1 MAITIKVEPQEYQS
15 TYNEVIL
22 VLDSTKKAEDKF
34 QYVLDIDVN
43 GVYSSRIKV
52 QSNPAGY
59 GVINISKHLESYIS
73 YNFDLADKEAFKK
86 IINSYGTYDVAFS
99 EEYVLETA
107 FTSVSDNGGFCQYNY
122 AAAHN
127 FVLDDFVTV
136 SASSVP
142 AYDGIQEVTAVPTA
156 LAIVTT
162 EVFSATATGSTVLS
176 NGTVTII
183 PDAVTMTGSKFMF
196 NGVLQWLDV
205 PDWDYTDYLIDSTG
219 AGKLLTTLPK
229 TSTTDLED
237 RQTINLYQNL
247 ANEAEYLQVTSDNRG
262 TFFLDN
268 DFNTI
273 TSSTNFLS
281 IGVGGFDINNAPLSA
296 TAASSVP
303 PIIDGET
310 KSYTIKTVDL
320 ATFAAS
326 SEEYTFLVNHC
337 KPQYEGVRL
346 MYLNRFGSF
355 NSFNF
360 SLASSKQTR
369 VKKTT
374 FKQNY
379 GSYDSVANSYGWAS
393 SDRGDTRLDTDI
405 REDYSINSDYISE
418 EEGNLIEELIASPE
432 VYHLAENTYVFDTPL
447 AISTHSIVGGFYNI
461 RTAVAHNLNIGDTV
475 KLAGYTDGTY
485 NKELTVLSISG
496 TTNAVLN
503 KPITVLPT
511 LNTAETV
518 AKQIFS
524 ADGVLRAVNVD
535 TNSVKI
541 KKRITDRLINY
552 SLKYSYS
559 NKNIVQR

>member
-22 VLDSTKKAEDKF
+22 VLDSTNKAEDKF
-34 QYVLDIDVN
+34 QYILDIDVN

-52 QSNPAGY
+52 QSNPDGY
-59 GVINISKHLESYIS
+59 GVINISKHLESYVS
-73 YNFDLADKEAFKK
+73 YNLDLADKEAFKK
-86 IINSYGTYDVAFS
+86 IVNSYGTYDVAFS
-99 EEYVLETA
+99 EEYVLNTA

-122 AAAHN
+122 AAPHN
-127 FVLDDFVTV
+127 FIDEDFVTV
-136 SASSVP
+136 SSSTVP
-142 AYDGIQEVTAVPTA
+142 AYDGIQEVTSVPSTT
-156 LAIVTT
+156 AIVTT

-183 PDAVTMTGSKFMF
+183 PDAVTMTGNKFMY
-196 NGVLQWLDV
+196 NGVLKWVDV

-219 AGKLLTTLPK
+219 AGKLLTTLP
-229 TSTTDLED
+229 TVSTTDLED
-237 RQTINLYQNL
+237 RQTMNLYQNL
-247 ANEAEYLQVTSDNRG
+247 DNEAKYLQVTSDNRG

-268 DFNTI
+268 DFPI
-273 TSSTNFLS
+273 ISSSTNFLS

-296 TAASSVP
+296 TLASSTP

-310 KSYTIKTVDL
+310 KSYTIKVADL
-320 ATFAAS
+320 ATVAAS

-360 SLASSKQTR
+360 SLASNKQTR

-374 FKQNY
+374 YKKNY
-379 GSYDSVANSYGWAS
+379 GTYDSVANSYGWAS

-405 REDYSINSDYISE
+405 SEVYTINSDYITE
-418 EEGNLIEELIASPE
+418 TEGNLIEELIASPE
-432 VYHLAENTYVFDTPL
+432 VYHLGANEYTFDTPL
-447 AISTHSIVGGFYNI
+447 AIVTQAIDGGFYKL
-461 RTAVAHNLNIGDTV
+461 RTTLAHNLNIGDTV

-485 NKELTVLSISG
+485 NKEFTVLSISG
-496 TTNAVLN
+496 TTNATIN

-511 LNTAETV
+511 LNAAETV

-524 ADGVLRAVNVD
+524 ADGLLRAVNVN
-535 TNSVKI
+535 TSSVKI

-552 SLKYSYS
+552 SLSFEYS
-559 NKNIVQR
+559 NKNMVQR

>member
-34 QYVLDIDVN
+34 QYILDISVN
-43 GVYSSRIKV
+43 GTYSSRIKV
-52 QSNPAGY
+52 QSNPDGY
-59 GVINISKHLESYIS
+59 GVINISKHLESYVS

-107 FTSVSDNGGFCQYNY
+107 FTSVTDNGGFCQYNY

-136 SASSVP
+136 ISSSEIT
-142 AYDGIQEVTAVPTA
+142 YLGLQEVTSVPTA
-156 LAIVTT
+156 LSIVTT
-162 EVFSATATGSTVLS
+162 TPYVANATGATRLS

-296 TAASSVP
+296 TLPSSVP
-303 PIIDGET
+303 PIIDSET
-310 KSYTIKTVDL
+310 KSYTIKTLDAGL
-320 ATFAAS
+320 SPS
-326 SEEYTFLVNHC
+326 SEEYTFLV
-337 KPQYEGVRL
+337 
-346 MYLNRFGSF
+346 S
-355 NSFNF
+355 
-360 SLASSKQTR
+360 
-369 VKKTT
+369 
-374 FKQNY
+374 
-379 GSYDSVANSYGWAS
+379 
-393 SDRGDTRLDTDI
+393 
-405 REDYSINSDYISE
+405 
-418 EEGNLIEELIASPE
+418 
-432 VYHLAENTYVFDTPL
+432 
-447 AISTHSIVGGFYNI
+447 
-461 RTAVAHNLNIGDTV
+461 
-475 KLAGYTDGTY
+475 
-485 NKELTVLSISG
+485 LSIIGG
-496 TTNAVLN
+496 TLDGNVADNGALLMSKPPTPIDKKLVEDVIVL
-503 KPITVLPT
+503 KSLS
-511 LNTAETV
+511 
-518 AKQIFS
+518 KK
-524 ADGVLRAVNVD
+524 NVP
-535 TNSVKI
+535 
-541 KKRITDRLINY
+541 RL
-552 SLKYSYS
+552 SLVTCKYSAS
-559 NKNIVQR
+559 FAKF